1 MNNIPF
7 NVLRDN
13 TINRYFDEDYM
24 YGYQCWDYYAKV
36 CTMLGVPYA
45 NCTSSGFVKDIWLNR
60 KSNGMLNYFDEIKF
74 DLCQPGDIIVF
85 QPRGQTP
92 YSHIGVVAS
101 TNQGGQV
108 LVLGQNQGQGGAV
121 CEVWLPLTD
130 SYPTVF
136 RPKAKK
142 ESQYDGNV
150 QPVNNV
156 GLKYQAHTQDIGWR
170 EWVRDGQIAGSVGKA
185 KQLEALRIDTGDLP
199 LKLKAKVHIANIGW
213 VTIDEINKDTIIGTV
228 GKRLRIEAIELDEVE
243 NETGKKLYYQA
254 HIATIGWTGKV
265 PANYAT
271 GTVGL
276 KKAIEAIKIW
286 LE

>member
-1 MNNIPF
+1 MGF
-7 NVLRDN
+7 QEFRTATLG
-13 TINRYFDEDYM
+13 RYIDVDGY
-24 YGYQCWDYYAKV
+24 YGPQCWDEYAKY
-36 CTMLGVPYA
+36 CQHLGVPFE
-45 NCTSSGFVKDIWLNR
+45 NCTTTGYVMDIWNNR
-60 KSNGMLNYFDEIKF
+60 ASNGMTRYFDEIKF
-74 DLCQPGDIIVF
+74 DLCKPGDVIVF

-92 YSHIGVVAS
+92 LSHIGICAS

-108 LVLGQNQGQGGAV
+108 LVLGQNQGNGGAV

-142 ESQYDGNV
+142 ETQYDGNV
-150 QPVNNV
+150 DPVNNM

-185 KQLEALRIDTGDLP
+185 KQLEALRIDTGNLP

-213 VTIDEINKDTIIGTV
+213 ITVDKITKDAVIGTT
-228 GKRLRIEAIELDEVE
+228 GKRLRIEAIELDEIE
-243 NETGKKLYYQA
+243 NGTGKKLYYQA
-254 HIATIGWTGKV
+254 HLANTGWTGKV
-265 PANYAT
+265 PAGYAT
-271 GTVGL
+271 GTTGL

>member
-1 MNNIPF
+1 MGF
-7 NVLRDN
+7 NEFKTGNLG
-13 TINRYFDEDYM
+13 RYIDIDGY
-24 YGYQCWDYYAKV
+24 YGAQCWDLYARY
-36 CTMLGVPYA
+36 CQYLGVPFA
-45 NCTSSGFVKDIWLNR
+45 NCTVTGYVQDIWTQRN
-60 KSNGMLNYFDEIKF
+60 SNGMTKYFDEIPF
-74 DLCQPGDIIVF
+74 DQCRAGDIIVF
-85 QPRGQTP
+85 RPQNETP
-92 YSHIGVVAS
+92 LSHIGVCAS
-101 TNQGGQV
+101 GNVMGKV
-108 LVLGQNQGQGGAV
+108 LVLGQNQGNGGAV

-150 QPVNNV
+150 QPVNNM

-170 EWVRDGQIAGSVGKA
+170 EWVRDGQIAGSVGKS
-185 KQLEALRIDTGDLP
+185 KQLEALRIDTGDLK

-213 VTIDEINKDTIIGTV
+213 VTIDNITKDTVIGTT
-228 GKRLRIEAIELDEVE
+228 GKRLRIEAIELDEIE
-243 NETGKKLYYQA
+243 NKTGKKLYYQA
-254 HIATIGWTGKV
+254 HLANTGWTGKV
-265 PANYAT
+265 PAGYAT

>member
-1 MNNIPF
+1 MGF
-7 NVLRDN
+7 QEFRTATLG
-13 TINRYFDEDYM
+13 RYIDIDGY
-24 YGYQCWDYYAKV
+24 YGAQCWDEYARY
-36 CTMLGVPYA
+36 CQHLGVPFA
-45 NCTSSGFVKDIWLNR
+45 NCTVTGYVMDIWNNR

-74 DLCQPGDIIVF
+74 DECKPGDVIVF

-92 YSHIGVVAS
+92 LSHIGICAS

-108 LVLGQNQGQGGAV
+108 LVLGQNQGNGGAV

-142 ESQYDGNV
+142 ETQYDGNV
-150 QPVNNV
+150 DPVNNM

-185 KQLEALRIDTGDLP
+185 KQLEALRIDTGELP
-199 LKLKAKVHIANIGW
+199 LKLKAKVHIQNIGW
-213 VTIDEINKDTIIGTV
+213 ITVDNITKDTVIGTT
-228 GKRLRIEAIELDEVE
+228 GKRLRIEAIELDEIE
-243 NETGKKLYYQA
+243 NKTGKKLYYQA

-265 PANYAT
+265 PAGYAT

>member
-1 MNNIPF
+1 MGFQEFRTATLGRYIDIDGYYGGQCWDEYAKYCQHLGVPFANCTVTGYVMDIWNNRAS
-7 NVLRDN
+7 NGML
-13 TINRYFDEDYM
+13 RYFDEVPFD
-24 YGYQCWDYYAKV
+24 QCK
-36 CTMLGVPYA
+36 
-45 NCTSSGFVKDIWLNR
+45 
-60 KSNGMLNYFDEIKF
+60 
-74 DLCQPGDIIVF
+74 PGDVIVF

-92 YSHIGVVAS
+92 LSHIGICAS
-101 TNQGGQV
+101 TNHAGQV
-108 LVLGQNQGQGGAV
+108 LVLGQNQGNGGAV
-121 CEVWLPLTD
+121 CEAWLPLTD

-142 ESQYDGNV
+142 ETQYDGNV
-150 QPVNNV
+150 EPVNNMC
-156 GLKYQAHTQDIGWR
+156 LKYQAHTQDIGWR

-185 KQLEALRIDTGDLP
+185 KQLEALRIDTGNLP

-213 VTIDEINKDTIIGTV
+213 ITVDNITKDTVIGTT
-228 GKRLRIEAIELDEVE
+228 GKRLRIEAIELDEIE
-243 NETGKKLYYQA
+243 NKTGKKLYYQA

>member
-1 MNNIPF
+1 MGF
-7 NVLRDN
+7 QEFRTATLG
-13 TINRYFDEDYM
+13 RYIDVDGY
-24 YGYQCWDYYAKV
+24 YGAQCWDEYAKY
-36 CTMLGVPYA
+36 CQHLGVPFA
-45 NCTSSGFVKDIWLNR
+45 NCTKTGYVMDIWTNR
-60 KSNGMLNYFDEIKF
+60 ASNGMLKYFDEVPF
-74 DLCQPGDIIVF
+74 DQCKQGDVIVF

-92 YSHIGVVAS
+92 LSHIGICAS

-108 LVLGQNQGQGGAV
+108 LVLGQNQGNGGAV

-142 ESQYDGNV
+142 ETQYDGNV
-150 QPVNNV
+150 DPVNNM

-213 VTIDEINKDTIIGTV
+213 ITVDNITKDIVIGTT

-243 NETGKKLYYQA
+243 NKTGKKLYYQA

>member
-1 MNNIPF
+1 MGFQEFRTATLGRYIDVDGYYGAQCWDEYAKYCQHLGVPF
-7 NVLRDN
+7 ANCTTTGYVMDIWTNRATNGML
-13 TINRYFDEDYM
+13 RYFDE
-24 YGYQCWDYYAKV
+24 V
-36 CTMLGVPYA
+36 
-45 NCTSSGFVKDIWLNR
+45 
-60 KSNGMLNYFDEIKF
+60 KF
-74 DLCQPGDIIVF
+74 DQCKPGDVIVF

-92 YSHIGVVAS
+92 LSHIGICAS

-108 LVLGQNQGQGGAV
+108 LVLGQNQGNGGTV

-142 ESQYDGNV
+142 ESQYDGNIK
-150 QPVNNV
+150 PVNDL

-185 KQLEALRIDTGDLP
+185 KQLEALRIDVGNLP

-213 VTIDEINKDTIIGTV
+213 VTIDNVTKDTVIGTT
-228 GKRLRIEAIELDEVE
+228 GKRLRIEAIELDEIE
-243 NETGKKLYYQA
+243 NKTGKKLYYQA

-276 KKAIEAIKIW
+276 KKAIEAIRIW

>member
-1 MNNIPF
+1 MGFQEFRTATLGRYIDVDGYYGGQCWDEYAKYCQHLGVPF
-7 NVLRDN
+7 ANCTVTGYVMDIW
-13 TINRYFDEDYM
+13 TNRATNGMLKYFDE
-24 YGYQCWDYYAKV
+24 V
-36 CTMLGVPYA
+36 
-45 NCTSSGFVKDIWLNR
+45 
-60 KSNGMLNYFDEIKF
+60 KF
-74 DLCQPGDIIVF
+74 DQCKQGDIIVF

-92 YSHIGVVAS
+92 LSHIGICAS
-101 TNQGGQV
+101 TNQDGQV
-108 LVLGQNQGQGGAV
+108 LVLGQNQGNGGAV

-142 ESQYDGNV
+142 ETQYDGNV
-150 QPVNNV
+150 DPVNNM

-213 VTIDEINKDTIIGTV
+213 VTIDNVTKDTVIGTT
-228 GKRLRIEAIELDEVE
+228 GKRLRIEAIELDEIE
-243 NETGKKLYYQA
+243 NKTGKKLYYQA
-254 HIATIGWTGKV
+254 HLANTGWTGKV
-265 PANYAT
+265 PAGYAT

>member
-1 MNNIPF
+1 MGFQEFRTATLGRYIDVDGYYGPQCWDEYAKYCQHLGVPF
-7 NVLRDN
+7 ANCTVTGYVMDIW
-13 TINRYFDEDYM
+13 TNRATNGMLKYFDE
-24 YGYQCWDYYAKV
+24 V
-36 CTMLGVPYA
+36 
-45 NCTSSGFVKDIWLNR
+45 
-60 KSNGMLNYFDEIKF
+60 KF
-74 DLCQPGDIIVF
+74 DQCKPGDVIVF

-92 YSHIGVVAS
+92 LSHIGICAS

-108 LVLGQNQGQGGAV
+108 LVLGQNQGNGGAV

-150 QPVNNV
+150 QPVNNM

-185 KQLEALRIDTGDLP
+185 KQLEALRIDVGNLP
-199 LKLKAKVHIANIGW
+199 LKLKAKVHIQNIGW
-213 VTIDEINKDTIIGTV
+213 VTIDNITKDTVIGTT
-228 GKRLRIEAIELDEVE
+228 GKRLRIEAIELDEIE
-243 NETGKKLYYQA
+243 NKTGKKLYYQA
-254 HIATIGWTGKV
+254 HLANTGWTGKV

>member
-1 MNNIPF
+1 MSFEEYRASRLGTRKDI
-7 NVLRDN
+7 DG
-13 TINRYFDEDYM
+13 Y
-24 YGYQCWDYYAKV
+24 YGSQCWDGYADY
-36 CTMLGVPYA
+36 CRYNGVPFA
-45 NCTSSGFVKDIWLNR
+45 NCTKTGLVMDIWVLR
-60 KSNGMLNYFDEIKF
+60 AVNGMLTYWNEVAKEKAIAGDVIFFKPQGTTPDSHVGIVILVAGNY
-74 DLCQPGDIIVF
+74 
-85 QPRGQTP
+85 
-92 YSHIGVVAS
+92 
-101 TNQGGQV
+101 V
-108 LVLGQNQGQGGAV
+108 LVLGQNQGGPGGAFN
-121 CEVWLPLTD
+121 EVWLPLAD
-130 SYPTVF
+130 AYPTVF
-136 RPKAKK
+136 RLKAKK

-150 QPVNNV
+150 DPVNNM

-185 KQLEALRIDTGDLP
+185 KQLEALRVDTGDLP

-213 VTIDEINKDTIIGTV
+213 VTIDKINKDTVIGTT
-228 GKRLRIEAIELDEVE
+228 GKRLRIEAIELDEIE
-243 NETGKKLYYQA
+243 NGTGKKLYYQA

>member
-1 MNNIPF
+1 MGF
-7 NVLRDN
+7 QEFRTATLG
-13 TINRYFDEDYM
+13 RYIDVDGY
-24 YGYQCWDYYAKV
+24 YGPQCWDEYAKY
-36 CTMLGVPYA
+36 CQHLGVPFA
-45 NCTSSGFVKDIWLNR
+45 NCTVTGYVMDIWNNR
-60 KSNGMLNYFDEIKF
+60 ASNGMLKYFDEVKF
-74 DLCQPGDIIVF
+74 DQFKPGDVIVF

-92 YSHIGVVAS
+92 LSHIGICAS
-101 TNQGGQV
+101 TNHTGQV
-108 LVLGQNQGQGGAV
+108 LVLGQNQGNGGAV

-150 QPVNNV
+150 QPVNNM

-213 VTIDEINKDTIIGTV
+213 ITVDNITKDTVIGTT
-228 GKRLRIEAIELDEVE
+228 GKRLRIEAIELDEIE
-243 NETGKKLYYQA
+243 NKTGKKLYYQA
-254 HIATIGWTGKV
+254 HLANTGWTGKV
-265 PANYAT
+265 PAGYAT